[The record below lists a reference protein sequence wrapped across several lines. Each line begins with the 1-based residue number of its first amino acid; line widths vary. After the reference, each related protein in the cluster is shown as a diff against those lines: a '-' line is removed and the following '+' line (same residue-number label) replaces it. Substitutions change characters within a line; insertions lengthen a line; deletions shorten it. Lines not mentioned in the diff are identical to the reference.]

1 MNLASCRL
9 LCLFAMME
17 FLRVESISKQKGNR
31 LAVDNVSFHF
41 AKGQRLGIAG
51 ETGSG
56 KSTLLKIISGFEQ
69 ADAGTVYFN
78 QNKVIGPYDKLIPGH
93 PGIAYLSQHFEL
105 RNHYRV
111 EEILEYA
118 TLLSEE
124 KASAI
129 FEICRVTH
137 LLKRKTDQ
145 LSGGERQRIALVRL
159 LVGNPSLLILDEPFS
174 NLDMSHKHIIRTVID
189 DLRTEMGITCMLVSH
204 DPLDLLSWADEI
216 IILQDGKLIQHD
228 TPGTVYRRPV
238 NEYAAGLMGQFF
250 RISGTLAG
258 YLSGNGKINISS
270 LLIRPEDLRVDEQSA
285 ATGKII
291 SCRFYGYYYELRVS
305 VLNEEIFLRTTDS
318 TLTEGMTVP
327 LRLSAEAL
335 ISV

>member
-1 MNLASCRL
+1 
-9 LCLFAMME
+9 ME
-17 FLRVESISKQKGNR
+17 FLRVDSINKQKGSR
-31 LAVDNVSFHF
+31 LAVDNVSFKL

-69 ADAGTVYFN
+69 ADSGTVYFKE
-78 QNKVIGPYDKLIPGH
+78 NKVLGPNDKLIPGH

-124 KASAI
+124 KANAI
-129 FEICRVTH
+129 FDICRVRH

-145 LSGGERQRIALVRL
+145 LSGGEKQRIALVRL

-174 NLDMSHKHIIRTVID
+174 NLDMSHKHIIRSVID
-189 DLRTEMGITCMLVSH
+189 DLRTEMDITCVLVSH

-228 TPGTVYRRPV
+228 SPGIIYRRPV

-250 RISGTLAG
+250 RISGTLAE
-258 YLSGNGKINISS
+258 YLSGNGRVNAGTV
-270 LLIRPEDLRVDEQSA
+270 LIRPEDIQLDQQSA
-285 ATGKII
+285 AAGKII
-291 SCRFYGYYYELRVS
+291 SRRFYGYYYELGLS
-305 VLNEEIFLRTTDS
+305 VLDEQVFLRTTDT
-318 TLTEGMTVP
+318 TLTEGMIIP
-327 LRLSAEAL
+327 LRLNPGSL